1 MLININMDQL
11 SGSSGL
17 MDIPLGWGCFVRQ
30 FGGNDFGNIEHL
42 KLLCAINHRFCTFE
56 HREAVRAAGGN
67 L

>member
-1 MLININMDQL
+1 MKGLKHLVLQAFR
-11 SGSSGL
+11 L